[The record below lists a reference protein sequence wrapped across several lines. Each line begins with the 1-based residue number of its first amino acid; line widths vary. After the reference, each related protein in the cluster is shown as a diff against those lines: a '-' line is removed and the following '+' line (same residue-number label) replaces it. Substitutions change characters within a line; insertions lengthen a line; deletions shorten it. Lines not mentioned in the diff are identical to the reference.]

1 MIRLGLCCIF
11 RNEPIR
17 FRQTTATALKKIPRK
32 EQLQKLSSI
41 CLENLL
47 NLEKALEWI
56 KSHNL
61 GAFRVLS
68 PLFPRL
74 THPDVGYFLNDLPE
88 YNAIISQCE
97 KIRTYRHNS
106 DIRLSFHPD
115 QFNVLSS
122 PHSNVVKNTLQ
133 ELEYQGLLA
142 ELIGADVINIH
153 GGGVYGNKSLALRR
167 FRENFSSLSPR
178 VQSRLTLENDDKSY
192 SPADLI
198 PVCDDLGIPLV
209 YDVHHHRCLPDELS
223 IASATNECIKRWSNQ
238 GREPFFH
245 ISTPV
250 NGYDSSSPQPHSEY
264 IDINDFPQEWL
275 NLAATIDVEA
285 KAKELAV
292 LQLQNDLKQVTENV
306 P

>member
-17 FRQTTATALKKIPRK
+17 FRQTTAAALIKIPRK
-32 EQLQKLSSI
+32 EQLQKLSLI

-47 NLEKALEWI
+47 SLKKALEWVDAN
-56 KSHNL
+56 NL

-74 THPDVGYFLNDLPE
+74 THPDVGYHIIELPDYE
-88 YNAIISQCE
+88 AIISQCDN
-97 KIRTYRHNS
+97 IRTYRQKS
-106 DIRLSFHPD
+106 DIRLSLHPD

-122 PHSNVVKNTLQ
+122 PHSNVVKNTIT
-133 ELEYQGLLA
+133 ELEYQGVLA

-153 GGGVYGNKSLALRR
+153 GGGVYGNKTLALGR
-167 FRENFSSLSPR
+167 FRDHFASLSTR
-178 VQSRLTLENDDKSY
+178 VQDRLTLENDDKSY
-192 SPADLI
+192 SPTDLI
-198 PVCDDLGIPLV
+198 PVCDAIGIPIV

-223 IASATNECIKRWSNQ
+223 IDEATKECIKSWSDI

-245 ISTPV
+245 ISTPL
-250 NGYDSSSPQPHSEY
+250 NGYDSTKPRPHADY
-264 IDINDFPQEWL
+264 IDVDDFPQEWL
-275 NLAATIDVEA
+275 DIDATVDVEA

-292 LQLQNDLKQVTENV
+292 LKLQKDLNQLENK
-306 P
+306 